1 VKAVKLLNSLA
12 RLRLSRLRRLP
23 GAALGL
29 PLIGLC
35 AATVAWRAGGGA
47 DARVPP
53 PRLGEPSA
61 AVTGAPRDAGREGA
75 EGAEGYE
82 VKTRLI
88 DALGLARIDVPGLAG
103 SQAAF
108 QGYWRKMAGPWVHPA
123 GTGASLVTT
132 LALRTSTEET
142 QWAVTT
148 HDGGTWAPPA
158 RVWNMNE
165 GSYDQR
171 EAIFAPPPA
180 TLTFRMTLPPRARL
194 RVAPAVASGID
205 LEDAPRKREGEG
217 ARRASGTIRFEVDV
231 VDAAGAT
238 HGVFETTVD
247 AGGGHAW
254 RDADVDLSAWAG
266 QPVEVVLRTA
276 ADTPVTGGALALWGD
291 PVVVSKGPTR
301 LPYNVLWIVV
311 DALRPDVVAR
321 LHDPDDDRAKRSAAR
336 PPLEALLPEVP
347 GLMPSIDALA
357 ARGVHF
363 AHAWSAAAWTRP
375 GTLAML
381 TGERSSELG
390 VDTTAWVLPPG
401 EARRYYA
408 SDPPLL
414 PLVLRKSGVVTA
426 AFVNNFFMS
435 GYSAVGVDMGFEHLT
450 DHRYRTRDT
459 AEIERDAL
467 GWLDAHGGD
476 RFFLFA
482 NFNSPHEPYDPT
494 PEMLARIP
502 AAPGG
507 APLDPQVR
515 AYMAEGAKDDAA
527 IGALLAKI
535 EALGL
540 TKTTLVVVTSDHGET
555 LSSAHDAMGLG
566 HMPMRF
572 HHAVGNYEET
582 TRIPIVMA
590 LPGVLDGGRA
600 IADRVRNVDI
610 APTVLDA
617 EGLEADPRMSGRSM
631 LPLVRGRRE
640 AEPRVV
646 ISEGRASRA
655 VLWGSWRLV
664 LHDPVARPAAAAPSP
679 LSVPPVAAPTPGAK
693 SDKDPEEARTF
704 EDELYDL
711 ATDPGERH
719 NVARQHPDVVA
730 ELRARLAAGLANVPA
745 ADARPPEPEGPPP
758 TLRVR
763 FAGGGQVHRVVGALT
778 VGDGKHPAT
787 VTVDPS
793 GIAREAVRIDGQVVD
808 FALATSREAAVGFDV
823 RIEPPGAP
831 VTWQLY
837 LDDAPWPEGHTFAGP
852 FGLPAVAAKG
862 GIASDEARDELYAA
876 TAPTIDPARDLGVF
890 FTRDR
895 PGSGKATSGPG
906 ESDTGDDPGAGGPGS
921 AAKKEMQRVLE
932 QWGYAHK
939 PTK

>member
-1 VKAVKLLNSLA
+1 MTAH
-12 RLRLSRLRRLP
+12 P
-23 GAALGL
+23 D
-29 PLIGLC
+29 
-35 AATVAWRAGGGA
+35 AGSAGA
-47 DARVPP
+47 D
-53 PRLGEPSA
+53 
-61 AVTGAPRDAGREGA
+61 
-75 EGAEGYE
+75 GYE

-88 DALGLARIDVPGLAG
+88 DVLGEARIEVPGLAG
-103 SQAAF
+103 SQAVF
-108 QGYWRKMAGPWVHPA
+108 QSYWRKMVGPWVRPA
-123 GTGASLVTT
+123 GAAGGLIAT
-132 LALRTSTEET
+132 LALRTSVEET
-142 QWAVTT
+142 QWAVAT

-180 TLTFRMTLPPRARL
+180 TLTFRMTLPPLARL
-194 RVAPAVASGID
+194 RMAPAIASGVD
-205 LEDAPRKREGEG
+205 LEEAARKRKNEGDGEG
-217 ARRASGTIRFEVDV
+217 ARRATGTVRFEVDV

-247 AGGGHAW
+247 AGEAHAW

-266 QPVEVVLRTA
+266 QPVQVVLRTM
-276 ADTPVTGGALALWGD
+276 ADTPLTGGALALWGD
-291 PVVVSKGPTR
+291 PVVVAKGPTR

-311 DALRPDVVAR
+311 DALRPDVVAS
-321 LHDPDDDRAKRSAAR
+321 LHDAGEDQTKRSAAR

-347 GLMPSIDALA
+347 GLMPSIDALV

-435 GYSAVGVDMGFEHLT
+435 GYSAVGVDMGFERLT

-467 GWLDAHGGD
+467 GWLDAHGSD

-507 APLDPQVR
+507 GPLDPQVR

-664 LHDPVARPAAAAPSP
+664 LHDPVAHPTAAAPSP
-679 LSVPPVAAPTPGAK
+679 LSAPPVAPPKPGDRPDRE
-693 SDKDPEEARTF
+693 SEEVPTF

-719 NVARQHPDVVA
+719 NVARQRPDIVA

-745 ADARPPEPEGPPP
+745 ADAQATEPEGPLP

-763 FAGGGQVHRVVGALT
+763 FAGGGQVHRVAGALT

-787 VTVDPS
+787 VTVDPA
-793 GIAREAVRIDGQVVD
+793 GIAREAVRIEAQVVD

-823 RIEPPGAP
+823 RIDPPGAP

-837 LDDAPWPEGHTFAGP
+837 LDDAPWPDGHTFAGP
-852 FGLPAVAAKG
+852 YGLPAIAAKA

-876 TAPTIDPARDLGVF
+876 APPTIDPDRDLGVF

-895 PGSGKATSGPG
+895 PGSGKAPSGQSPTTESPGAEGPG
-906 ESDTGDDPGAGGPGS
+906 V
-921 AAKKEMQRVLE
+921 AAKKEMQRMLE